1 MQEDAGEEKI
11 VAVAVAVAVPA
22 KSDENLFSFDSPL
35 GPIHVRSNSTHITA
49 VEFRK
54 QHAERTQPNTPLE
67 QQCLSELQEFFSGK
81 RNEFT
86 FPFEQAGTEFQKRV
100 WDELTRIPFGKTIS
114 YHELAVRL
122 GDAKCIRAAGTA
134 NGRNNLAI
142 VVPCHRVIGSDG
154 SLTGYAGG
162 LEKKEWLLRLEGSL
176 PGMNQTSLF

>member
-1 MQEDAGEEKI
+1 MQDDTREKAI
-11 VAVAVAVAVPA
+11 TVPEA
-22 KSDENLFSFDSPL
+22 DYVFSFESPI
-35 GPIHVRSNSTHITA
+35 GPIHVRSNDTCITA
-49 VEFRK
+49 VEFR
-54 QHAERTQPNTPLE
+54 QSPAERIQANSPLE
-67 QQCLSELQEFFSGK
+67 QQALDELQEFFDGK
-81 RNEFT
+81 RTEFT
-86 FPFEQAGTEFQKRV
+86 FPFEQPGTEFQKRV

-122 GDAKCIRAAGTA
+122 GDPKCIRAAGTA

-162 LEKKEWLLRLEGSL
+162 LDKKEWLLRLEGSL

>member
-1 MQEDAGEEKI
+1 MAD
-11 VAVAVAVAVPA
+11 
-22 KSDENLFSFDSPL
+22 SFSIDSPM
-35 GPIHVRSNSTHITA
+35 GPIHISSEEGKITA

-54 QHAERTQPNTPLE
+54 EHLDRKLPETE
-67 QQCLSELQEFFSGK
+67 IEKVCIQQLDEYFEGK

-86 FPFEQAGTEFQKRV
+86 FAFDQPGTEFQQRV
-100 WDELTRIPFGKTIS
+100 WKELTKIPFGKTIS

-122 GDAKCIRAAGTA
+122 GDPKCIRAAGTA

-142 VVPCHRVIGSDG
+142 IVPCHRVIGTDG

-162 LEKKEWLLRLEGSL
+162 LEKKEWLLRLENSL